1 MVQRSEK
8 ICSGMS
14 IEIILTRIPSHW
26 SRSQVFTGGQA
37 MSRRKR
43 LRKEKAQKVKEP
55 KGVSEE
61 SKKN

>member
-1 MVQRSEK
+1 
-8 ICSGMS
+8 
-14 IEIILTRIPSHW
+14 
-26 SRSQVFTGGQA
+26 

-61 SKKN
+61 SKKRTRGEGRLP